1 MLNIR
6 HYMELFGI
14 QMINKYPELLEKYCL
29 PSLSNYKSSN
39 QTITSIII
47 ICGNCVLHSKS
58 IPEESKLKVVQ
69 NLLPWLSSSD
79 GLVRTIAQYITFEL
93 LHIILNI
100 SEGIN
105 IFVFEYLFIIR

>member
-14 QMINKYPELLEKYCL
+14 QMINKYPNLLQQYCI
-29 PSLSNYKSSN
+29 PSLMNYKLSN

-58 IPEESKLKVVQ
+58 IPEDCKLRVVQ

-93 LHIILNI
+93 LHTILNI
-100 SEGIN
+100 SEGI
-105 IFVFEYLFIIR
+105 ILYIYIIILL